1 MSKTYIGYKPYAH
14 QKAIHDY
21 ITEVGVK
28 AGKIIC
34 VKAKRQVGKSLLI
47 EQELLRHAINNR
59 RSVNICL
66 SITFANCKKIFT
78 ELVQSI
84 KNSGVIASINSQAM
98 ELFLVNGSSI
108 LFKSALQ
115 GEQLRGYTIKNGG
128 ILCIDEAAYIKDD
141 VFSIVSPWTNVFN
154 ANILMVSTPRLK
166 QGFFYKYFMEG
177 LSGTSKKVKSFDLND
192 FDTSFLI
199 SDETLETYKKIMPPS
214 QFMSEYLG
222 MFVDELGG
230 VFDITK
236 DIWIKTS
243 RPGKADISHNHYNIE
258 YKNYT
263 ELFVGID
270 WAAGKGAD
278 FTVITAYDAAGHQRF
293 LKYQNDMAPTKAVE
307 WLSNI
312 ILHEMDTKKIKKIVC
327 ESNSIGNIYIDM
339 LKKSVPHVPIEVFT
353 TTNESK
359 RDIIEYL
366 ITRVANEKIKM
377 FWQEEQYR
385 QFSMYEVEITSSGK
399 ITYNGAAGSHDDIV
413 MATAFAFKAI
423 HDLEKGAKYN
433 LGYSKSS
440 NKQRPMHERYN

>member
-1 MSKTYIGYKPYAH
+1 MKTYIGYKPYAH

-21 ITEVGVK
+21 ITQVGPR
-28 AGKIIC
+28 AGKVIC

-66 SITFANCKKIFT
+66 SITFANCKKIFM

-84 KNSGVIASINSQAM
+84 KNSGVIASINSQSM
-98 ELFLVNGSSI
+98 ELFLVNGSTI

-141 VFSIVSPWTNVFN
+141 VFSIIAPWTNVYN

-166 QGFFYKYFMEG
+166 QGFFYNYFNEG
-177 LSGTSKKVKSFDLND
+177 LTGKSNKVYSFDLND

-199 SDETLETYKKIMPPS
+199 SQDTLDTYKKIMPPS
-214 QFMSEYLG
+214 QFMSEYMG
-222 MFVDELGG
+222 MFIDDLGG
-230 VFDITK
+230 VFDIKK
-236 DIWIKTS
+236 DIWIRSTS
-243 RPGKADISHNHYNIE
+243 NLSNLHNIE
-258 YKNYT
+258 NNEYD
-263 ELFVGID
+263 ELFIGID
-270 WAAGKGAD
+270 WCAGTGGD
-278 FTVITAYDAAGHQRF
+278 YTVITAFDAQGHQHF
-293 LKYQNDMAPTKAVE
+293 LKYNNNYGPTKQID
-307 WLSNI
+307 WITNI
-312 ILHEMDTKKIKKIVC
+312 VLNVLQTKKIKKIVC

-339 LKKSVPHVPIEVFT
+339 LKKNLPNIPIEVFT

-366 ITRVANEKIKM
+366 IARIANEKIKL
-377 FWQEEQYR
+377 FDVEEQYR
-385 QFSMYEVEITSSGK
+385 QFSMYEVEITPSGK
-399 ITYNGAAGSHDDIV
+399 ITYNGAAGTHDDIV

-423 HDLEKGAKYN
+423 HDLEKNANYN
-433 LGYSKSS
+433 IGWRKDK
-440 NKQRPMHERYN
+440 NRKQSLHERYN